1 MDLQLSANMQ
11 AHWEES
17 HFISVI
23 LIYTFWKWRFCLS
36 LSVMEIYKRANPST
50 AGKVGMVWIG
60 GDGIKNARRIWF
72 LAQEDSD
79 GGMRKI
85 RVWELWREE
94 AMHKRETAQWRGGG
108 RHDKVQGCKGEGDS
122 HTDTPRRLV
131 NRGLIVPEEANLTSV
146 SEVMSFPAKQ
156 QHFLSPSS
164 TLSAP
169 VWFFFLHFFPSLIRL
184 LQLEVEVVTG
194 GKVSL
199 NETKC

>member
-1 MDLQLSANMQ
+1 M
-11 AHWEES
+11 
-17 HFISVI
+17 
-23 LIYTFWKWRFCLS
+23 
-36 LSVMEIYKRANPST
+36 
-50 AGKVGMVWIG
+50 G
-60 GDGIKNARRIWF
+60 GDGIKNARRTWF
-72 LAQEDSD
+72 LARGDGD
-79 GGMRKI
+79 GGMRKV

-94 AMHKRETAQWRGGG
+94 AMHKRERAQRRGGG
-108 RHDKVQGCKGEGDS
+108 RHDEVQGCKGEGDS

-169 VWFFFLHFFPSLIRL
+169 VCFFFPSIFFPSLIRL
-184 LQLEVEVVTG
+184 LQLRVEVVTG

-199 NETKC
+199 NETKMLASKQASATLGACGMNETVQRAVWTAVWTLGGV